1 MTIQLVFSV
10 SNFVWD
16 NLNKTFFDY
25 FQKNKKSKTLNFR
38 PHFSGC
44 RDPSRLS
51 HILEKFPFFGLGN
64 TSEVFGLN
72 FLVEESEKFKHW
84 VLLALRLSWRPVAVT
99 Q

>member
-1 MTIQLVFSV
+1 MTVQLLLYLASFSI
-10 SNFVWD
+10 
-16 NLNKTFFDY
+16 NKTIFDY
-25 FQKNKKSKTLNFR
+25 FEKKSKTLNFR